1 MAELRRFFFD
11 DGSSR
16 KRWHIQQRGKQQLV
30 HFGRLGG
37 GLMVP
42 ATSFPSS
49 AEARQSALK
58 LIARKT
64 REGYVE
70 IDPSRLEIAAKG
82 RKRATEKQI
91 AAFEKRLGSLL
102 PDEYRQF
109 LLTSN
114 GGRPN
119 PDCVAV
125 PGMEGIDNVG
135 VGTLFHLQ
143 PAKPAADELGYE
155 LENSGK
161 LLPEGHLPIAGSSDL
176 FSLSLKPAT
185 HGCVFWWFHETDEVD
200 DDGNYL
206 ESAGYLLAG
215 SFDEF
220 LTRIAGLFGNDED
233 IADETPPAAK
243 TATAKPPKASLKK
256 LIRLVSHTLT
266 EEKVREIQ
274 QVVAELGDIS
284 GIQDGEWPF
293 NNLDSPAAVRSLLQ
307 AGLNPEIIDTA
318 GHSLLWQCAGS
329 PECVDLLLERGAKV
343 NRRNPGDL
351 ETPLMRAI
359 YLENSSSVER
369 LLKAGANP
377 RVSLDWPFQDKLD
390 RNAKL
395 RDVIEKARVAWK
407 KRKRE
412 PQQPRSAPPAKAAAS
427 GKTKR
432 PKPTIARLLGLLKH
446 DMIPDE
452 FEERTEIEALVSELG
467 DLSRIA
473 DGDWPK
479 IDRFENPDLL
489 RCLLDAGLNPEIV
502 DKGGHSLLYQ
512 CVRSPDCL
520 DLLIG
525 RGVSVDRRGNAADD
539 TPLMRAAVVGDEQCM
554 RILLEAGADPTAEL
568 TPFAKVLLGMNRKKT
583 EFLERARADWHRK
596 RSKTK

>member
-16 KRWHIQQRGKQQLV
+16 KRWHVQQRGKQQIV
-30 HFGRLGG
+30 HSGRLGR
-37 GLMVP
+37 LLKES
-42 ATSFPSS
+42 ATSLPSP

-58 LIARKT
+58 LIARKK

-70 IDPSRLEIAAKG
+70 IDPSRLEIIAKG
-82 RKRATEKQI
+82 RKRATEKQV
-91 AAFEKRLGSLL
+91 AAFEKRLGSPL

-109 LLTSN
+109 LLTTN

-125 PGMEGIDNVG
+125 PGVEGIDNVG
-135 VGTLFHLQ
+135 VGALFHLQ
-143 PAKPAADELGYE
+143 PAKPGADELGYE
-155 LENSGK
+155 LENTGK
-161 LLPEGHLPIAGSSDL
+161 LLPDGHLPIAGSSDL
-176 FSLSLKPAT
+176 FTLSLKPET

-206 ESAGYLLAG
+206 ESAGHLLAG

-233 IADETPPAAK
+233 AAADTPPAAK
-243 TATAKPPKASLKK
+243 GATGKTSKASLKK

-266 EEKVREIQ
+266 AEKIREIE
-274 QVVAELGDIS
+274 QVVEELGDVS

-307 AGLNPEIIDTA
+307 AGLNPEIVDTA

-329 PECVDLLLERGAKV
+329 AECVDLLLARGVNV
-343 NRRNPGDL
+343 NRRNGGDL

-359 YLENSSSVER
+359 YLESLPSIEK

-377 RVSLDWPFQDKLD
+377 TVSLTWPFQDKLD

-395 RDVIEKARVAWK
+395 RGVIEKARVAWR
-407 KRKRE
+407 KRKSS
-412 PQQPRSAPPAKAAAS
+412 PQEIRPAPPAKSAAS
-427 GKTKR
+427 GKTKG
-432 PKPTIARLLGLLKH
+432 PKPTVARLLRLLKH
-446 DMIPDE
+446 DFIPDE
-452 FEERTEIEALVSELG
+452 FEELAEITALVGELG
-467 DLSRIA
+467 DLSGIA
-473 DGDWPK
+473 DGEWPA

-489 RCLLDAGLNPEIV
+489 RCLLDAGLNPEIT
-502 DKGGHSLLYQ
+502 DKAGHSLLYQ
-512 CVRSPDCL
+512 CVRSSDCL
-520 DLLIG
+520 DVLIG
-525 RGVSVDRRGNAADD
+525 RGVAVDRRGSAADD
-539 TPLMRAAVVGDEQCM
+539 TPLIRAAVVGDEQCM
-554 RILLEAGADPTAEL
+554 RTLLEAGADPTVEL

-583 EFLERARADWHRK
+583 EFLERARSEWHRK
-596 RSKTK
+596 RK